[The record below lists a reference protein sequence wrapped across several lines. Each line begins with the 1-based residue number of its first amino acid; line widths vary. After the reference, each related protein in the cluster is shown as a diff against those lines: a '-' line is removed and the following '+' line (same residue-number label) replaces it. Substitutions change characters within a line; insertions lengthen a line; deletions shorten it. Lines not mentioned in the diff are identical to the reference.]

1 MSLSADE
8 VKKISN
14 LAKLHIEEHEISAY
28 AQHLSTILNF
38 VEQISQANT
47 DGIEPM
53 SHPLENMI
61 QRMREDVVTEIVDRE
76 KFQALSANHEA
87 GLYLVPLVIDEK

>member
-8 VKKISN
+8 VKKIAN
-14 LAKLHIEEHEISAY
+14 LAKLHIEEREISTY

-38 VEQISQANT
+38 IEQISQVDT
-47 DGIEPM
+47 QDIEPM
-53 SHPLENMI
+53 SHPLENMS
-61 QRMREDVVTEIVDRE
+61 QRMREDKITETVNRDV
-76 KFQALSANHEA
+76 FQALSAHHEA

>member
-8 VKKISN
+8 VKKIAH
-14 LAKLHIEEHEISAY
+14 LARLHIEEHEVSAY

-38 VEQISQANT
+38 VEQITQANT
-47 DGIEPM
+47 DGIAPM

-61 QRMREDVVTEIVDRE
+61 QRCREDLVTETVDRD

-87 GLYLVPLVIDEK
+87 GLYLVPLVMAEK

>member
-8 VKKISN
+8 VKKIAH
-14 LAKLHIEEHEISAY
+14 LARLHIEEHEVPAY

-38 VEQISQANT
+38 VDQISQSNT
-47 DGIEPM
+47 DNITPM
-53 SHPLENMI
+53 SHPLENMV
-61 QRMREDVVTEIVDRE
+61 QRFREDAVTEIVDRD
-76 KFQALSANHEA
+76 KFQALSASHEA

>member
-8 VKKISN
+8 VKKIAH
-14 LAKLHIEEHEISAY
+14 LARLHIEEHEVSAY

-47 DGIEPM
+47 DDIAPM

-61 QRMREDVVTEIVDRE
+61 QRGREDLVTETVDRD
-76 KFQALSANHEA
+76 KFQALSAHHES
-87 GLYLVPLVIDEK
+87 GLYLVPLVMAEK

>member
-8 VKKISN
+8 VKKIAN
-14 LAKLHIEEHEISAY
+14 LARLHIEEHEVPAY

-38 VEQISQANT
+38 VEQISQADT
-47 DGIEPM
+47 KQTTPM
-53 SHPLENMI
+53 SHPLENMV
-61 QRMREDVVTEIVDRE
+61 QRFRNDAVTEVVDRD

>member
-8 VKKISN
+8 VKKIAH
-14 LAKLHIEEHEISAY
+14 LARLHIEENEISAY

-47 DGIEPM
+47 DDIAPM
-53 SHPLENMI
+53 SHPLENML
-61 QRMREDVVTEIVDRE
+61 QRLREDAVTEIVDRD
-76 KFQALSANHEA
+76 KLQALSANHEA
-87 GLYLVPLVIDEK
+87 GLYLVPLVMTEK

>member
-1 MSLSADE
+1 MSLSDDE
-8 VKKISN
+8 LKKIAH
-14 LAKLHIEEHEISAY
+14 LARLHIEEQELPAY
-28 AQHLSTILNF
+28 AQHLSSILNF
-38 VEQISQANT
+38 VEQISQADT
-47 DGIEPM
+47 DKIKPM

-61 QRMREDVVTEIVDRE
+61 QRFREDAVTEIVDRD